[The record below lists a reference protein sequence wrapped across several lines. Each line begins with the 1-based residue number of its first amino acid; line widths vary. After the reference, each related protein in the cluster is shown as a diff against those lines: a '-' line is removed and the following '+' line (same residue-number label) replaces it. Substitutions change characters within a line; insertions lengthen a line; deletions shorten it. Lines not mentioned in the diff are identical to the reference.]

1 VPLETGE
8 SPDDTFT
15 EPAPIPLGACSLLR
29 QSRPFRRLLQLGL
42 QSHPLGLWNTGTPN
56 ATDFGKGRAKLAR
69 MYLAL
74 LRQLAGEA
82 GLRGL
87 LFSDLFTTKSS
98 GSMSAG
104 SRLIA
109 ALVDLNTEVTK
120 PKKGTV
126 GKALKHAFFG
136 KTAGAGPS
144 SGGQSD
150 GATSAAAEEDDDL
163 ADVIKGTYA
172 YLWGSEEW
180 TDSEAAW
187 KRRKSADDS
196 SDDSEDEMEGGGGAD
211 AAFNA
216 RKDAEREAYK
226 AALKPLQFTVSGV
239 GPVLSRV
246 YC

>member
-1 VPLETGE
+1 VPLEASK
-8 SPDDTFT
+8 SPEDTFT

-42 QSHPLGLWNTGTPN
+42 QTHPLGLWNTGTQN
-56 ATDFGKGRAKLAR
+56 AADFGKGRAKLAR
-69 MYLAL
+69 LYLAL

-87 LFSDLFTTKSS
+87 LFSDLFTTKSN
-98 GSMSAG
+98 GRTSAG

-136 KTAGAGPS
+136 KAANGAGPS

-187 KRRKSADDS
+187 KRRKGADDS
-196 SDDSEDEMEGGGGAD
+196 NDEEDEMEGGGAPM
-211 AAFNA
+211 
-216 RKDAEREAYK
+216 R
-226 AALKPLQFTVSGV
+226 Q
-239 GPVLSRV
+239 
-246 YC
+246 